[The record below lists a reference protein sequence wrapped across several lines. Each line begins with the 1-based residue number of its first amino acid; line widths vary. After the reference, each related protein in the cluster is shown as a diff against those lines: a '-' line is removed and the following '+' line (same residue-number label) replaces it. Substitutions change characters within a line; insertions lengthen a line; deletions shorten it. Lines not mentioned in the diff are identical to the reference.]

1 MNSILPFVIIGLT
14 TGSVYGLAAVGLVL
28 TYKTSGIFNFGYGS
42 IAALAAFVFYW
53 LRDEHSLPWGLALF
67 LCVGVL
73 APALGIGFELIGR
86 ALTEA
91 ATTIKVLGTIG
102 IVLIVLA
109 IGELWYPGGALPVPP
124 FLPTKTFS
132 VGGTYI
138 GEDQII
144 IFAIAVVATAVLY
157 VFLRSTRLG
166 MAMRAV
172 VDDANLLDRAG
183 TSPRRVRRWSWMVG
197 TAFAALSG
205 ILLVPSIGLD
215 GTVLTLL
222 VVQSFGAASIGLFS
236 NLPMTFLG
244 GIVVGV
250 AESLATKYTASHP
263 ALAGLVPSIPFIVL
277 FVVLVLV
284 PRSRLAV
291 RTGKIGVKV
300 HSSYE
305 APPPVRIFAG
315 GVFITLLALVPFFAG
330 PRLVDYSDLL
340 VVLIL
345 MLSLGLVVRT
355 SGQVSLCQPIFAGI
369 GAVAMAH
376 FNHGL
381 GIPWLISLVLAA
393 LVTVPAGAIVAVPAI
408 RRAGVYL
415 AIATFGFAILV
426 EQLFY
431 PMNFLFGVSPG
442 GVPANRPSGGIGPWH
457 FSTDNGYYYVLLAIT
472 VLVVLAFIVIEKGR
486 LGRLLRAMGNSPV
499 ALETHGTTVTVTRVV
514 VFCISAAIAALSGGL
529 ASSLFGFAISSQYTS
544 FSGLTL
550 FAAVTIIILGSPW
563 YAVVAAAATVLIPAY
578 VGGSNTATYLQL
590 IFGLGAVT
598 YVYAARNPITVPRK
612 VQARLDRF
620 GRPHGD
626 ARTADQQETQ
636 RLRPSRRSSEDIP
649 APQRRPLSSGLKVNG
664 LIVQYGG
671 TLAVSDV
678 SFNAPL
684 GAITGLIGPNG
695 AGKTSTFNAVSG
707 LVRCREGSITLGGV
721 ELRGMT
727 PSRRAQSGLGRT
739 FQRSELF
746 DSLTVRRNIE
756 MGCEASLAGRRM
768 YSQLIAT
775 PGDRGRVAAAT
786 RDAVELAGVADL
798 LDIQA
803 GLLSTGQ
810 RRLVELAAV
819 LAGPFDMLLL
829 DEPSSGLDARESAAF
844 GTVLRHVVAE
854 RGTGILIVEH
864 DMRLVQ
870 EICDYVYVL
879 DFGSLLFQ
887 GTTEEMRNSEVVR
900 EAYLGQ
906 VIEATVPAGPDEQ

>member
-1 MNSILPFVIIGLT
+1 MNSILPFVVIGLT
-14 TGSVYGLAAVGLVL
+14 AGSVYGLAAVGLVL
-28 TYKTSGIFNFGYGS
+28 TYKTSGIFNFGQGS

-53 LRDEHSLPWGLALF
+53 LWDEHSLPWGLALF
-67 LCVGVL
+67 LCVCVL
-73 APALGIGFELIGR
+73 APALGIGLELIGR

-109 IGELWYPGGALPVPP
+109 IGVLWYPSAPPVPS
-124 FLPTKTFS
+124 FLPTRTFS
-132 VGGTYI
+132 VGGTFV

-144 IFAIAVVATAVLY
+144 IFAIGVVATAVLY
-157 VFLRSTRLG
+157 VFFRSTRAG

-172 VDDANLLDRAG
+172 VDDASLLDRAG
-183 TSPRRVRRWSWMVG
+183 TSPRRVRRWAWMVG

-222 VVQSFGAASIGLFS
+222 VVQSFGAAAIGLFS
-236 NLPMTFLG
+236 SLPLTFLG
-244 GIVVGV
+244 GLVIGVV
-250 AESLATKYTASHP
+250 ESLATKYTASYP
-263 ALAGLVPSIPFIVL
+263 SLGGLVPSIPFIILFAVL
-277 FVVLVLV
+277 ILV
-284 PRSRLAV
+284 PRGRLAV

-315 GVFITLLALVPFFAG
+315 GVFIILLALVPLFAG
-330 PRLVDYSDLL
+330 PRLINYSDLL

-393 LVTVPAGAIVAVPAI
+393 LVAVPAGAIVAVPAI

-431 PMNFLFGVSPG
+431 PMGFLFGDSPG
-442 GVPANRPSGGIGPWH
+442 GVPASRPGGGIGPWH
-457 FSTDNGYYYVLLAIT
+457 FSTDKGYYYVLLVIT
-472 VLVVLAFIVIEKGR
+472 VLVVLALVVIEKGR
-486 LGRLLRAMGNSPV
+486 LGRVLRAMGDSPV

-544 FSGLTL
+544 FSGLTI
-550 FAAVTIIILGSPW
+550 FAAVTIIILGAPW

-578 VGGSNTATYLQL
+578 VTGSNTATYLQL
-590 IFGLGAVT
+590 IFGFGAVT
-598 YVYAARNPITVPRK
+598 YVYAARNPFTVPRK
-612 VQARLDRF
+612 VQVWLNRF
-620 GRPHGD
+620 GRPHDD
-626 ARTADQQETQ
+626 ARSAEQQET
-636 RLRPSRRSSEDIP
+636 RDVRPGRRPRKDVT
-649 APQRRPLSSGLKVNG
+649 APHRQPLSSGLEVDG

-671 TLAVSDV
+671 TVAVSDV

-684 GAITGLIGPNG
+684 GTITGLIGPNG

-707 LVRCREGSITLGGV
+707 LVRCQAGSITLGGV
-721 ELRGMT
+721 ELRGMAT
-727 PSRRAQSGLGRT
+727 YRRAQSGLGRT

-756 MGCEASLAGRRM
+756 MGREASLVGRRV
-768 YSQLIAT
+768 YSQLIAA
-775 PGDRGRVAAAT
+775 PGDRESVAAAT
-786 RDAVELAGVADL
+786 REAAELAGVADL
-798 LDIQA
+798 FDVQA

-844 GTVLRHVVAE
+844 GRVLRRVVAE
-854 RGTGILIVEH
+854 RETGILIVEH

-879 DFGSLLFQ
+879 DFGKLLFR
-887 GTTEEMRNSEVVR
+887 GTAEEMRTSEVVH

-906 VIEATVPAGPDEQ
+906 VVEAPVPAGPNEQ